1 MKPTEGRKTKL
12 ITGKREDI
20 INVAV
25 SNGMSS
31 EEANRR
37 VNEMIAEHQAMKPTE
52 AWRGKEKSVMYW
64 VDGNGV
70 LWEYKGTK
78 KKQISWSIKGAG
90 VLASIIYLVFWV
102 TLAGYLLW

>member
-1 MKPTEGRKTKL
+1 
-12 ITGKREDI
+12 
-20 INVAV
+20 
-25 SNGMSS
+25 MSA

-37 VNEMIAEHQAMKPTE
+37 VNEMIAEHQARKPTE
-52 AWRGKEKSVMYW
+52 DRKAIAVMYW
-64 VDGNGV
+64 VDGNDV

-90 VLASIIYLVFWV
+90 VLASIIYLVFWM